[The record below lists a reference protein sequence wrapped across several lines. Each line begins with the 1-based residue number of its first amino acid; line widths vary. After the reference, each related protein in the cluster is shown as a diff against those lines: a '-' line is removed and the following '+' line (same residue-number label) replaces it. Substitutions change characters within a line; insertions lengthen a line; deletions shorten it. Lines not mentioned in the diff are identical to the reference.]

1 MDWAATLD
9 LYCERTAPG
18 FWAEPLNAVS
28 NGAFLIAAVAAVALA
43 SPEARRDLLAMV
55 LAAIVFAIGL
65 GSFAFHTLAT
75 KGAMLFDVG
84 PITLFI
90 HLYLYAGLRR
100 FVGLGP
106 VLAIALTLAFFAAGL
121 SVDRIGEGALNGSV
135 GYLPALAAMPAL
147 AIGTWLHG
155 TGVARRAGAAKQLL
169 MVAALF
175 ALSIT
180 FRAID
185 NAICDAFPSG
195 THFLWHT
202 LNACVLFLL
211 LRLLFMTERQVQTA

>member
-9 LYCERTAPG
+9 LYCERTDPG

-28 NGAFLIAAVAAVALA
+28 NAAFLVAAVAAVMNA
-43 SPEARRDLLAMV
+43 PPDARRDPLPMA

-75 KGAMLFDVG
+75 RGAMLFDVG
-84 PITLFI
+84 PISLFI
-90 HLYLYAGLRR
+90 HLYLYAGMRR
-100 FVGLGP
+100 FVGFNPALS
-106 VLAIALTLAFFAAGL
+106 AALTLAFFAAGF

-135 GYLPALAAMPAL
+135 GYLPALGAMPAL
-147 AIGTWLHG
+147 AAGTWLQG
-155 TGVARRAGAAKQLL
+155 TVGARRTGAAKRLL
-169 MVAALF
+169 TIAALF

-180 FRAID
+180 FRSID
-185 NAICDAFPSG
+185 NAICPAFPSG

-211 LRLLFMTERQVQTA
+211 LRLLFQTGKPVRTA

>member
-9 LYCERTAPG
+9 LYCERTDPG

-28 NGAFLIAAVAAVALA
+28 NGMFLVAALAAVAWTP
-43 SPEARRDLLAMV
+43 PEGRRDPLAMV

-75 KGAMLFDVG
+75 RGAMLFDVG

-100 FVGLGP
+100 FVGFGP
-106 VLAIALTLAFFAAGL
+106 GLAAGLTLAFFAAGL

-135 GYLPALAAMPAL
+135 GYLPALGAIPAL
-147 AIGTWLHG
+147 AAGAWLQGTDG
-155 TGVARRAGAAKQLL
+155 ARRTGAAKRLL
-169 MVAALF
+169 AIAALF
-175 ALSIT
+175 ALSII
-180 FRAID
+180 FRSID
-185 NAICDAFPSG
+185 NAICPAFPTG

-202 LNACVLFLL
+202 LNAGVLFLL
-211 LRLLFMTERQVQTA
+211 LRLLFVTRKLARMA

>member
-9 LYCERTAPG
+9 LYCERTDPA

-28 NGAFLIAAVAAVALA
+28 NAAFLIAAVAAVASA
-43 SPEARRDLLAMV
+43 SEPRRDPLAMV

-84 PITLFI
+84 PISLFI
-90 HLYLYAGLRR
+90 HLYLFAGLRR

-106 VLAIALTLAFFAAGL
+106 ALAAVLTLAFFAAGF

-155 TGVARRAGAAKQLL
+155 TDSARQAGAAKRLL
-169 MVAALF
+169 MVTALF

-180 FRAID
+180 FRSID
-185 NAICDAFPSG
+185 NAVCTAFPAG